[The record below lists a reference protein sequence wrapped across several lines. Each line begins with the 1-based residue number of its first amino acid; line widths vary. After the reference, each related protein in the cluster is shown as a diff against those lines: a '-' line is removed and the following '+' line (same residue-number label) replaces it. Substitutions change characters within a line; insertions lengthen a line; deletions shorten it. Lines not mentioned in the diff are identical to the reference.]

1 MHDTNGPVTWKKSG
15 AVGHVP
21 AILVTRNASLDQ
33 DVEALSINK
42 LCAFKRG
49 DANEI
54 YVAYFAS
61 VTFSFGQ
68 EWTWS
73 SNLLKF
79 VWEFEMSIFEVV
91 LLVQTYP
98 KGLDVLH
105 FKILGYFVF
114 GMYCIYFIRR
124 IRNLNQCW
132 HIGARYHSID
142 PKSITSLNG
151 HWTGQPSKGR
161 LKLLTDFESCY
172 EPCETYWY
180 EIRASEARLP
190 KTWRKAWGKP
200 SDDPKLIGREVWTA
214 WLLCSPD
221 SSWSKLGCRIIRK
234 GWMLGFWNYRHKI
247 PKQS

>member
-1 MHDTNGPVTWKKSG
+1 M
-15 AVGHVP
+15 
-21 AILVTRNASLDQ
+21 
-33 DVEALSINK
+33 
-42 LCAFKRG
+42 
-49 DANEI
+49 
-54 YVAYFAS
+54 
-61 VTFSFGQ
+61 
-68 EWTWS
+68 
-73 SNLLKF
+73 
-79 VWEFEMSIFEVV
+79 
-91 LLVQTYP
+91 
-98 KGLDVLH
+98 
-105 FKILGYFVF
+105 
-114 GMYCIYFIRR
+114 R

-161 LKLLTDFESCY
+161 LKLLTDFVASCY

-234 GWMLGFWNYRHKI
+234 GWMLGFWNYPHKI
-247 PKQS
+247 PKQSEHILNYIDIQHGPCMSGIVHRWSCPLRLLVL